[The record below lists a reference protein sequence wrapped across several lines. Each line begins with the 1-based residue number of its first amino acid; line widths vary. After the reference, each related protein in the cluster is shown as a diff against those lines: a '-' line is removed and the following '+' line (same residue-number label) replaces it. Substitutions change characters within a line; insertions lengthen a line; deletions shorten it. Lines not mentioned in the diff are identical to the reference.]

1 MVNQQKLAIAV
12 GIGAVVGIGMTFLA
26 IIGIGKKTGGAYLG
40 MCHRKKIKPSHI
52 CDWAFLFRS
61 VYYII
66 YNY

>member
-40 MCHRKKIKPSHI
+40 MCHRKK
-52 CDWAFLFRS
+52 
-61 VYYII
+61 
-66 YNY
+66 